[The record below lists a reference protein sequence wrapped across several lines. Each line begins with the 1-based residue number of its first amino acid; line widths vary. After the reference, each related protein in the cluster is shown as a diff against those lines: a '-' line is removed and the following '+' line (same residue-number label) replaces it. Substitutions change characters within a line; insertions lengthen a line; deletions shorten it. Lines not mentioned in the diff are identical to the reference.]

1 MQEAFKNFIEI
12 AQGFN
17 RLFNTVSAAAL
28 RHHLKAALNKSA
40 SVQDFKIQ
48 LKHLVQR
55 ADFDNATKA
64 LIREIEG
71 GLPPDDELP
80 KTKLDIEVLA
90 KRQEGE
96 SEEQLKARVK
106 KVVMDLSPILGLDN
120 KQERHMWGQK
130 GYIAGRSYYGKPF
143 DVEQVKPLFKDGEML
158 WTKNN
163 NWDKKIIITHPD
175 FYGMCVPN
183 GDMSK
188 AIKTYKSKVHFGDDS
203 FHLVPYAEKR
213 D

>member
-80 KTKLDIEVLA
+80 KD
-90 KRQEGE
+90 
-96 SEEQLKARVK
+96 
-106 KVVMDLSPILGLDN
+106 
-120 KQERHMWGQK
+120 
-130 GYIAGRSYYGKPF
+130 
-143 DVEQVKPLFKDGEML
+143 
-158 WTKNN
+158 
-163 NWDKKIIITHPD
+163 
-175 FYGMCVPN
+175 
-183 GDMSK
+183 
-188 AIKTYKSKVHFGDDS
+188 
-203 FHLVPYAEKR
+203 
-213 D
+213 